1 MWGSFKTIFI
11 IITSSSSWRSSHC
24 LFAAL
29 PAAHTVPTWRRGTA
43 TADAQGKGTHATA
56 TLTGGD
62 QGKPV
67 LTAQTPQ
74 RVSQTPPSPE
84 VRAAYFWDL
93 LLRGFTTA
101 RVETAPQ
108 ENWQQPTPRLIP
120 LICLDSVHR
129 RRRALVFHWTPLDVR
144 ARRMVCGS
152 QHPRDRHG
160 SPPPGTAPSVS
171 PGVTHRTEQKG
182 RGLLQRSGCRKQH
195 GHQRSVSAS
204 GSDHSFRGK
213 PAAKPW
219 AALCRSPRGKE
230 PVFSQQLPSEPGD
243 RRPRC
248 RSSAQGPGALADR
261 LAVTSWETLTQNFPA
276 ELLPNSWPWGT
287 VRK

>member
-1 MWGSFKTIFI
+1 MHG
-11 IITSSSSWRSSHC
+11 
-24 LFAAL
+24 
-29 PAAHTVPTWRRGTA
+29 
-43 TADAQGKGTHATA
+43 TA

-62 QGKPV
+62 QRKPV

-84 VRAAYFWDL
+84 VQAAYFWDL

-120 LICLDSVHR
+120 LICSDSVHR
-129 RRRALVFHWTPLDVR
+129 RQRALTFHWTPLDVR
-144 ARRMVCGS
+144 ARHMVCGS
-152 QHPRDRHG
+152 QPPRDRHG

-182 RGLLQRSGCRKQH
+182 RGSLQRSGCRKQH
-195 GHQRSVSAS
+195 GRQLSVSAS
-204 GSDHSFRGK
+204 RSDQSFRGK
-213 PAAKPW
+213 PAAKSW

-230 PVFSQQLPSEPGD
+230 PSLLSTVTKWAWRQTPQASLERSGAGSPG
-243 RRPRC
+243 
-248 RSSAQGPGALADR
+248 
-261 LAVTSWETLTQNFPA
+261 
-276 ELLPNSWPWGT
+276 
-287 VRK
+287 